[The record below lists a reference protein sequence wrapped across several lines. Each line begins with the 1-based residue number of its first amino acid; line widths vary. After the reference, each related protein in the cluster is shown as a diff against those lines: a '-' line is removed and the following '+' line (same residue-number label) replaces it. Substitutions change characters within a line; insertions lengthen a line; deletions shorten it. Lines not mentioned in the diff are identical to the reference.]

1 MFSLSCFGSICVI
14 YRMFIQWKYIKDD
27 VFKSETN
34 DVLDLFEN
42 GFFLANIVGHAFG
55 SVGNAIV
62 FLIYESWNPKKFIDN
77 DNISNLENNYIINEV
92 KIDNDNI
99 NIEVNIESS
108 RLNLDFD
115 KILKNVRKLVTSGS
129 DRRCYWER
137 PYTQWKVSSW
147 DDFYLEKYPNASKR
161 KSHDSLG
168 SELDAL
174 IKNLKPKTKNH
185 NKVLLLKRN
194 LEGRR
199 ASRHRASATC
209 TFAMRK
215 KLKSEKNNGKE
226 EESKKKR
233 KAVEELKKE
242 ETLWCLVDGDTLSSA
257 FPVDIEPNKIIG
269 HLKDSVRRKIGA
281 PDNVKVKDIE
291 LWRVNVP
298 FEEFKEN
305 SILLNN
311 IEVKEKL
318 FPTVKISSVFDDE
331 ISELKFHFI
340 VKVPANIEGYIL
352 PELESND
359 IISKR
364 QKLLNEKDENVK
376 EICKMPCP
384 STSASPV
391 FEEKAVPII
400 LWEYKNEIGTGGK
413 DPSIQGG
420 CGYANS
426 CCPSIILAIAGPWI
440 CVLGAVYLENP
451 VIEPLTDFILM
462 MNRPEDDGKR
472 VEELAVFFESLR
484 LAFRTLD
491 NYYKGLKELDE
502 AEAEKIQRFFPYQP
516 TNLAWKAE
524 TDEGKFVI
532 VKFTKKNN
540 HHLLDEKVLFVDG
553 ESSKESFPPV
563 PISGQLSLKTVLSVS
578 STSSS
583 MEPLSVAIDVGWI
596 PSKND
601 VKDETKYSQR
611 VFMIKEWFKKLEEN
625 RDELEII
632 NERRVKKSDK
642 LTDIRGSHIF
652 KNIAGKDTYYIITS
666 SNIYNLFQNLPS

>member
-1 MFSLSCFGSICVI
+1 
-14 YRMFIQWKYIKDD
+14 
-27 VFKSETN
+27 
-34 DVLDLFEN
+34 
-42 GFFLANIVGHAFG
+42 
-55 SVGNAIV
+55 
-62 FLIYESWNPKKFIDN
+62 
-77 DNISNLENNYIINEV
+77 
-92 KIDNDNI
+92 
-99 NIEVNIESS
+99 
-108 RLNLDFD
+108 
-115 KILKNVRKLVTSGS
+115 
-129 DRRCYWER
+129 
-137 PYTQWKVSSW
+137 
-147 DDFYLEKYPNASKR
+147 
-161 KSHDSLG
+161 
-168 SELDAL
+168 
-174 IKNLKPKTKNH
+174 
-185 NKVLLLKRN
+185 
-194 LEGRR
+194 
-199 ASRHRASATC
+199 
-209 TFAMRK
+209 MRK

-384 STSASPV
+384 STSASPECSGSPVSLYHPV
-391 FEEKAVPII
+391 FSQF
-400 LWEYKNEIGTGGK
+400 LLNYRNNELEISLKRYTETK
-413 DPSIQGG
+413 KIRNS
-420 CGYANS
+420 S

-502 AEAEKIQRFFPYQP
+502 AEAEKIQRFFPYRNQYQ
-516 TNLAWKAE
+516 
-524 TDEGKFVI
+524 V
-532 VKFTKKNN
+532 
-540 HHLLDEKVLFVDG
+540 DEK
-553 ESSKESFPPV
+553 
-563 PISGQLSLKTVLSVS
+563 
-578 STSSS
+578 
-583 MEPLSVAIDVGWI
+583 
-596 PSKND
+596 
-601 VKDETKYSQR
+601 
-611 VFMIKEWFKKLEEN
+611 
-625 RDELEII
+625 
-632 NERRVKKSDK
+632 
-642 LTDIRGSHIF
+642 
-652 KNIAGKDTYYIITS
+652 
-666 SNIYNLFQNLPS
+666 

>member
-1 MFSLSCFGSICVI
+1 MLP
-14 YRMFIQWKYIKDD
+14 
-27 VFKSETN
+27 ET
-34 DVLDLFEN
+34 
-42 GFFLANIVGHAFG
+42 
-55 SVGNAIV
+55 
-62 FLIYESWNPKKFIDN
+62 
-77 DNISNLENNYIINEV
+77 
-92 KIDNDNI
+92 
-99 NIEVNIESS
+99 VNCNVHYSS
-108 RLNLDFD
+108 
-115 KILKNVRKLVTSGS
+115 
-129 DRRCYWER
+129 YWER

-194 LEGRR
+194 LE
-199 ASRHRASATC
+199 
-209 TFAMRK
+209 

-226 EESKKKR
+226 EESKKKW

-257 FPVDIEPNKIIG
+257 FPVDIEPNKTIG
-269 HLKDSVRRKIGA
+269 HLKDSVRRKIGV
-281 PDNVKVKDIE
+281 PDNVKAKDIE

-391 FEEKAVPII
+391 FEEKAVPI
-400 LWEYKNEIGTGGK
+400 LWEYKNEIGTEGK

-420 CGYANS
+420 CGYAKYWAQS
-426 CCPSIILAIAGPWI
+426 QI
-440 CVLGAVYLENP
+440 CVLGAVYLEKP
-451 VIEPLTDFILM
+451 VIKPHTITDFILM
-462 MNRPEDDGKR
+462 MNHPEDDGKK

-502 AEAEKIQRFFPYQP
+502 AEAEKIQRFFPYRNQYQV
-516 TNLAWKAE
+516 
-524 TDEGKFVI
+524 DENE
-532 VKFTKKNN
+532 VKFHIFINLLKNQQTWLGRQKLTKEN
-540 HHLLDEKVLFVDG
+540 
-553 ESSKESFPPV
+553 
-563 PISGQLSLKTVLSVS
+563 
-578 STSSS
+578 SSS
-583 MEPLSVAIDVGWI
+583 S
-596 PSKND
+596 S
-601 VKDETKYSQR
+601 SQR
-611 VFMIKEWFKKLEEN
+611 K
-625 RDELEII
+625 
-632 NERRVKKSDK
+632 
-642 LTDIRGSHIF
+642 
-652 KNIAGKDTYYIITS
+652 
-666 SNIYNLFQNLPS
+666 